1 MRKVKVIVNTLEGEA
16 GRIAFKDV
24 GCANA
29 FIMVVN
35 RESFKTNQLN
45 WKIEVELVLQE
56 EDSRKILKL
65 FYKVNENNDD
75 SPIQDELIRSYI
87 QTKNEMQSE
96 KDLQKIKELEE
107 LIKKYKSIIRGSR
120 QPNDIKPTLR
130 HFWNSNP

>member
-1 MRKVKVIVNTLEGEA
+1 MRKVKVIVNILEGKA

-29 FIMVVN
+29 FIMVMN
-35 RESFKTNQLN
+35 KEALKTNQLN
-45 WKIEVELVLQE
+45 WKIEVKLVLQE

-87 QTKNEMQSE
+87 QTKNEMQEE

-107 LIKKYKSIIRGSR
+107 LLKKYKSIIRELI
-120 QPNDIKPTLR
+120 PNIL
-130 HFWNSNP
+130 

>member
-35 RESFKTNQLN
+35 REALKTNQLN

-87 QTKNEMQSE
+87 QTKNEMQEE

-107 LIKKYKSIIRGSR
+107 LIKKYKSIIRGV
-120 QPNDIKPTLR
+120 PPTK
-130 HFWNSNP
+130 

>member
-24 GCANA
+24 GCADA
-29 FIMVVN
+29 FIMVMN
-35 RESFKTNQLN
+35 REALKTNQLN

-87 QTKNEMQSE
+87 QTKNEMQEE

-107 LIKKYKSIIRGSR
+107 LIKKSPIFITPFIVFSIFISCC
-120 QPNDIKPTLR
+120 N
-130 HFWNSNP
+130 

>member
-29 FIMVVN
+29 FIMVVK
-35 RESFKTNQLN
+35 EKLFKTNQLN

-87 QTKNEMQSE
+87 QTKNEMQEE

-107 LIKKYKSIIRGSR
+107 LIKKYKSIIRGV
-120 QPNDIKPTLR
+120 PPTK
-130 HFWNSNP
+130 

>member
-29 FIMVVN
+29 FIMVMN
-35 RESFKTNQLN
+35 REALKTNQLN

-87 QTKNEMQSE
+87 QTKNEMQEE

-107 LIKKYKSIIRGSR
+107 LIKKYKSIIRGVL
-120 QPNDIKPTLR
+120 PTKR
-130 HFWNSNP
+130 GK

>member
-35 RESFKTNQLN
+35 REVFKTNQLN

-87 QTKNEMQSE
+87 QTKNEMQEE

-107 LIKKYKSIIRGSR
+107 LIKKYKSIIRGV
-120 QPNDIKPTLR
+120 PPTK
-130 HFWNSNP
+130 

>member
-35 RESFKTNQLN
+35 REAFKTNQLN

-87 QTKNEMQSE
+87 QTKNEMQEE

-107 LIKKYKSIIRGSR
+107 LIKKSIS
-120 QPNDIKPTLR
+120 LL
-130 HFWNSNP
+130 

>member
-35 RESFKTNQLN
+35 REAFKTNQLN

-87 QTKNEMQSE
+87 QTKNEMQEE

-107 LIKKYKSIIRGSR
+107 LIKKYKSIIRGV
-120 QPNDIKPTLR
+120 PPTK
-130 HFWNSNP
+130 